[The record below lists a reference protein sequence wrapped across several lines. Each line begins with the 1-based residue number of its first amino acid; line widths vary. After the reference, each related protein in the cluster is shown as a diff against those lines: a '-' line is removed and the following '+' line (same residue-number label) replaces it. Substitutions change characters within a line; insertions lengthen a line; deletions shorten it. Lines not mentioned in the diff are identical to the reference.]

1 MFEHVTVL
9 LSFVFALALTH
20 LLSSATELIAAR
32 DRLRFSGR
40 LALWMVNAVV
50 GLLVNWLGFW
60 GLSAVKRWTVGEI
73 ILQFGAAV
81 IQYFTCSLA
90 SMRVTAGETVD
101 MTAFFERQRRPI
113 MLAFLAMMVASM
125 VQNYVDRDHTV
136 GLASTDWIFE
146 NLIILPM
153 GVATLLAGW
162 ARPVWLQWGAGAALL
177 GAEVFFL
184 VTYAVPAA

>member
-1 MFEHVTVL
+1 MFEHVIVL

-40 LALWMVNAVV
+40 LALWMANAVM

-73 ILQFGAAV
+73 TLQFSAAV
-81 IQYFTCSLA
+81 IEYFTCSLV
-90 SMRVTAGETVD
+90 SMRPAAGERVD

-113 MLAFLAMMVASM
+113 MLAFLALMVVSM
-125 VQNYVDRDHTV
+125 VQNYVDRDHTA
-136 GLASTDWIFE
+136 GLESHEWIVE
-146 NLIILPM
+146 NLIIAPM
-153 GVATLLAGW
+153 GLLVVIAGW
-162 ARPVWLQWGAGAALL
+162 ARPLWLQWAAGLAFL
-177 GAEVFFL
+177 GSEVFFL
-184 VTYAVPAA
+184 VTYAVPGA

>member
-20 LLSSATELIAAR
+20 LLSSATELMAAR